1 MGYDVSY
8 HPIDV
13 GLIHERVLPYV
24 LGATPHD
31 GIDDL
36 VSAGAR
42 IRRIRWRAK
51 AWALGARSRMSGDEA
66 FRYIWGRPLFTTS
79 GDAESVAQD
88 VVRYLR
94 MSTEDDVDALARG
107 MAAALPNGEPTEPT
121 EPGYY
126 PGTEDQLRD
135 EVGGGLR
142 SLRAAVAALRSG
154 ADRVPGLRT
163 DAAPAEVLASRAV
176 FDIVDFASTLTP
188 GWMERGRVW
197 PTRLGADAGLGQ
209 PPGFGPPE
217 PLIAP
222 LRAEL
227 PTVKWDLYDTIVENY
242 SVGGFVDAIDVPTV
256 RQWFAENRDRILA
269 ADEHAALPLTKLDEA
284 LALCARLGYAF
295 CEATEIYSGF
305 EGRTN

>member
-24 LGATPHD
+24 LGATPDD

-36 VSAGAR
+36 VAAGAR

-51 AWALGARSRMSGDEA
+51 AWALGSRGRMSGDEA
-66 FRYIWGRPLFTTS
+66 FRYIWGRPLYSTS
-79 GDAESVAQD
+79 GDAETVTQD
-88 VVRYLR
+88 IVRYLR
-94 MSTEDDVDALARG
+94 MSTEDDVDALAGG
-107 MAAALPNGEPTEPT
+107 MAAALRQGEPAEPT

-126 PGTEDQLRD
+126 PGGEEQLRQ

-142 SLRAAVAALRSG
+142 MLRDTVAALRSG
-154 ADRVPGLRT
+154 ADRVPGLRAE
-163 DAAPAEVLASRAV
+163 AAPGEVLASRAV
-176 FDIVDFASTLTP
+176 FDIVDFVSMLTP
-188 GWMERGRVW
+188 GWMDRGRVW
-197 PTRLGADAGLGQ
+197 PTRLAADACLGL

-222 LRAEL
+222 LRAEF
-227 PTVKWDLYDTIVENY
+227 PTVKWDLCDTIVENY
-242 SVGGFVDAIDVPTV
+242 MVGGFVAADDVPAV
-256 RQWFAENRDRILA
+256 REWFADHADRIRTA
-269 ADEHAALPLTKLDEA
+269 NEHAALPLTKIDEA